1 MSDQPNT
8 FTIDPTKEGEWLR
21 VVRALGG
28 HRWALSLRFNPLP
41 LTQRG
46 ARHTRPTRQ
55 PTPHAAAGHG
65 PNARVHLP
73 SCAIAPQLGR
83 GRGAHLKQIPHLR
96 LQEAMTIQT
105 GTPVTVR
112 WSFREF
118 ALNCTRRDV
127 RPLTQR
133 MHRLFQTLLNREALR
148 ELTPGEDPTMGSRA
162 TRIEIIDDLAVSA
175 DHQGARA
182 AALAEVLLSA
192 GMFHLGD
199 QLRRQS
205 HALSELDADDETLE
219 VIDEAR
225 TQIARTI
232 LLLDQAET
240 AQAEERR

>member
-1 MSDQPNT
+1 MTD
-8 FTIDPTKEGEWLR
+8 
-21 VVRALGG
+21 
-28 HRWALSLRFNPLP
+28 
-41 LTQRG
+41 
-46 ARHTRPTRQ
+46 
-55 PTPHAAAGHG
+55 
-65 PNARVHLP
+65 
-73 SCAIAPQLGR
+73 IAV
-83 GRGAHLKQIPHLR
+83 R

-118 ALNCTRRDV
+118 ALNCTRRDG

-148 ELTPGEDPTMGSRA
+148 ELTPGEDPTMGARA
-162 TRIEIIDDLAVSA
+162 TLIEIIDDLAVSA

-232 LLLDQAET
+232 LLLDQADT
-240 AQAEERR
+240 AQAKERR